1 MRKPLIMFVSL
12 CLILTFTSLS
22 FLNTNLALSQPIIPQ
37 ATTETVP
44 EFHCYRSQTEVY
56 ARMAELKTQYSTLVQ
71 RIDIGDSW
79 QKQAS
84 GVTEGY
90 DLIVL
95 KLTNQNIN
103 ETKPALFVVSA
114 LHSRDLAPVE
124 LNLRFAEMLL
134 DGYGDDPDIT
144 WLLDKTEIDLL
155 IIANPDGRAVV
166 EQQIASGFADEFGSY
181 ARKKNL
187 NANTCSDP
195 TDTGT
200 DLEHNF
206 AFQWRSFSTGCE
218 NDYPGSASHSEPE
231 TSAIQTYMQTLF
243 GDFRDGGPDSPAD
256 PQAKGL
262 LINLQSYGDRMY
274 YPYFYSST
282 PAPEKDELYAL
293 ANKLAYGTLALPERY
308 PVISSGGI
316 EDYAYG
322 ELGIPALAFAIGDAS
337 HGSYFTFCNTFNSN
351 LSDNLNSLLH
361 AAKTVFAPYSLP
373 LGPEITSI
381 TLVPIQEEGQ
391 THWQLQATANS
402 RIYKYQSA
410 DYPTIASAVY
420 SFDRAPWESGAQ
432 THLLLAADGNF
443 DESIEELVE
452 TLNLTGLVP
461 GQHRVY
467 VQASNV
473 NNIAGLAATGS
484 IMVEE
489 PPDPTPTVSPTLPP
503 FPGAEQLYLPIVF
516 H

>member
-1 MRKPLIMFVSL
+1 M
-12 CLILTFTSLS
+12 
-22 FLNTNLALSQPIIPQ
+22 
-37 ATTETVP
+37 E
-44 EFHCYRSQTEVY
+44 
-56 ARMAELKTQYSTLVQ
+56 ELENQYSTLVQ

-79 QKQAS
+79 QKQTIGS
-84 GVTEGY
+84 TNGY
-90 DLIVL
+90 DLLIL

-166 EQQIASGFADEFGSY
+166 EQQIVSGAAGEFGSY

-243 GDFRDGGPDSPAD
+243 GDFRSGGPDSPAD

-282 PAPEKDELYAL
+282 TPAPENNELYAL
-293 ANKLAYGTLALPERY
+293 ANKLAYETPFLPEHYR
-308 PVISSGGI
+308 VESSGGV

-322 ELGIPALAFAIGDAS
+322 ELGIPSLAFAIGESD
-337 HGSYFTFCNTFNSN
+337 HGSYFMFCDYFNNS
-351 LSDNLNSLLH
+351 LQANLNSLLH

-373 LGPEITSI
+373 LGSEFTSI

-391 THWQLQATANS
+391 THWQLQATANNQ
-402 RIYKYQSA
+402 IYKV
-410 DYPTIASAVY
+410 PTENNPDIASAVY
-420 SFDRAPWESGAQ
+420 SFDRAPWESGVQ
-432 THLLLAADGNF
+432 TYPLLAADGNF
-443 DESIEELVE
+443 DEPIEDLRG
-452 TLNLTGLVP
+452 TFDLSGLLP

-467 VQASNV
+467 VQATNSKGY
-473 NNIAGLAATGS
+473 AGLADTS
-484 IMVEE
+484 ILNLVE
-489 PPDPTPTVSPTLPP
+489 PPTPTSIATSTLTDSPTITSTFTPTDVP
-503 FPGAEQLYLPIVF
+503 TSTHVPGLGWLYLPFIIR
-516 H
+516 